1 MKVSVAIPVYRSE
14 RTLPELVRRLRE
26 SIAGMGHEAE
36 IVCVD
41 DRSPDDA
48 WKVLTELKATTPEL
62 KIVRLVKNSGQ
73 HNALLCA
80 LTLTTGDVVVTMD
93 DDLQHPPEELPK
105 LVDAVTEGVELVIG
119 AYDAKK
125 HAAGRNVGGAIVDSA
140 LRRIFKLEPTV
151 ELTSFRAMSRA
162 LVERVRASY
171 TVYPYIT
178 ALLLSHASSV
188 ANVKVRHEPRRE
200 GRSNYDLGKSMRLAL
215 NLVLTYSSYP
225 AILVSSLCAFVFL
238 LLFLLAGWV
247 LWLAVGHGVSVPG
260 WTSTILAVT
269 LLNGLVLLGLALVT
283 FYISRIYLHMAGL
296 RSTFSIERI
305 HE

>member
-26 SIAGMGHEAE
+26 VIAGMGHEAE

-41 DRSPDDA
+41 DRSPDGA
-48 WKVLTELKATTPEL
+48 WKVLEGLKAEHPEL
-62 KIVRLVKNSGQ
+62 KIVRLVRNAGQ

-93 DDLQHPPEELPK
+93 DDLQHPPEEIPK
-105 LVDAVTEGVELVIG
+105 LLEALKDGVELVIG

-125 HAAGRNVGGAIVDSA
+125 HAAGRNVGGAIVDGA
-140 LRRIFKLEPTV
+140 LRRIFALEPTT
-151 ELTSFRAMSRA
+151 ELTSFRAMSRT

-188 ANVKVRHEPRRE
+188 TNVRVRHEPRRE
-200 GRSNYDLGKSMRLAL
+200 GRSNYDLGKSLRLAL
-215 NLVLTYSSYP
+215 NLVLTYSSLP
-225 AILVSSLCAFVFL
+225 AKLVVSLCAIVFVV
-238 LLFLLAGWV
+238 LFALATWV
-247 LWLAVGHGVSVPG
+247 LWLALGHGVSVPG

-269 LLNGLVLLGLALVT
+269 LLNGLVLLGLAVVT
-283 FYISRIYLHMAGL
+283 FYISRIYLHLSGL

>member
-1 MKVSVAIPVYRSE
+1 VKVSVAIPVYRSE
-14 RTLPELVRRLRE
+14 RTLPELVRRLGETIR
-26 SIAGMGHEAE
+26 GMGHDPE

-41 DRSPDDA
+41 DRSPDGA

-62 KIVRLVKNSGQ
+62 KIVRLVRNSGQ

-80 LTLTTGDVVVTMD
+80 LTLTTGEVVVTMD
-93 DDLQHPPEELPK
+93 DDLQHPPEEIPK
-105 LVDAVTEGVELVIG
+105 LVDAVVEGVELVIG
-119 AYDAKK
+119 AYDTKK
-125 HAAGRNVGGAIVDSA
+125 HAAGRNVGGAIVDRT
-140 LRRIFKLEPTV
+140 LRRIFALDKTM
-151 ELTSFRAMSRA
+151 ELTSFRAMSGA

-188 ANVKVRHEPRRE
+188 ANVRVRHEPRRE
-200 GRSNYDLGKSMRLAL
+200 GRSNYDLAKSMRLVL

-225 AILVSSLCAFVFL
+225 AILISSLCAIVFL
-238 LLFLLAGWV
+238 VLFVLAGWV
-247 LWLAVGHGVSVPG
+247 LWLAFGNGVSVPG